1 MSDFLYILGVLVVL
15 SFAWVCFFGAPFVPT
30 RKRWARAALELAE
43 IKKSDLVVDLGS
55 GSGTIL
61 KILSEGGVRS
71 VGFEL
76 NPILW
81 VVSSLR
87 FWFTDLA
94 TVRLANFWRQ
104 DLPKGTTV
112 VYVFAVVRDAA
123 KLEKYLAT
131 QSKRG
136 SLRVIT
142 FGFEL
147 PTKKTVK
154 RAGGGFLYQF

>member
-1 MSDFLYILGVLVVL
+1 LVVL

-30 RKRWARAALELAE
+30 RKRWAEAALELAE

-61 KILSEGGVRS
+61 KILSAAGVRS

-87 FWFTDLA
+87 FWFTGLA
-94 TVRLANFWRQ
+94 TVRLANFWRR
-104 DLPKGTTV
+104 DLPVGTTV

-123 KLEKYLAT
+123 KLEKYLT
-131 QSKRG
+131 KQSQGGLK
-136 SLRVIT
+136 VIT

-147 PTKKTVK
+147 PTKKVVK